1 MTSFDESYSITRKA
15 IGRSA
20 RLGSLYDSRND
31 NFIGVELY
39 IDNIPTEVIN
49 PIDQCPNT
57 NYDFNYDETLKS
69 KFNKLNV
76 EGELKLSILM
86 NLVNLEGSGRYLS
99 DEKSS
104 QRVFRSAFIYQS
116 TTCYES
122 YNPLNQKLKNLSNDF
137 EYLSGT
143 HVVCGIK
150 YGVNAIFSVEYTVED
165 SNKTK
170 EIKGKLSGL
179 FDKIKLSIS
188 GEIKVII
195 CFKLFKTGYFCIK
208 FLFKK

>member
-1 MTSFDESYSITRKA
+1 
-15 IGRSA
+15 
-20 RLGSLYDSRND
+20 
-31 NFIGVELY
+31 
-39 IDNIPTEVIN
+39 
-49 PIDQCPNT
+49 
-57 NYDFNYDETLKS
+57 
-69 KFNKLNV
+69 
-76 EGELKLSILM
+76 
-86 NLVNLEGSGRYLS
+86 LEGSGRYLS

-122 YNPLNQKLKNLSNDF
+122 YNPLNQKLIKLSNDF
-137 EYLSGT
+137 KHLSGT

-179 FDKIKLSIS
+179 FDKIKFSIS
-188 GEIKVII
+188 GGVKVII
-195 CFKLFKTGYFCIK
+195 CFKLFKPAVIFVLSFYLKNRLIMMK
-208 FLFKK
+208 MKLR

>member
-1 MTSFDESYSITRKA
+1 MESFDESSSITRKA

-20 RLGSLYDSRND
+20 KLGSLYDARKD
-31 NFIGVELY
+31 NFIGAELY
-39 IDNIPTEVIN
+39 IDNIPSEVIN
-49 PIDQCPNT
+49 PIHPCPNT
-57 NYDFNYDETLKS
+57 NYDFNYDETLNS
-69 KFNKLNV
+69 KFDRLNV

-99 DEKSS
+99 DKQSS
-104 QRVFRSAFIYQS
+104 KRVFRSAFVYQS
-116 TTCYES
+116 VTCYES
-122 YNPLNQKLKNLSNDF
+122 FNPLNHKLKNLANDF
-137 EYLSGT
+137 CHFNGT

-170 EIKGKLSGL
+170 EIRGKLEAL

-188 GEIKVII
+188 GGAKV
-195 CFKLFKTGYFCIK
+195 CLKLFKIICI
-208 FLFKK
+208 FN